1 MRKLLVCTLALATT
15 PLAAATFVVP
25 SDRDMIRRADAIVV
39 GSALDSYAQ
48 KTAEGGVETV
58 TPFSV
63 ETVIKGVELRQVI
76 NIVEPGGAIDGL
88 AVSIPGVPRFE
99 PGKRVL
105 LFLKRVA
112 DDRWAVAE
120 LILGKFRFESDTSGD
135 ELLLRDTQ
143 QIAAFDS
150 DLRPHREPMRRAR
163 AFLDFIRQEVE
174 GSPAEEDYVATQS
187 TTTSALRIVPNVA
200 PYTATSYTMTVNGS
214 LGARWNT
221 FPNAVTFYANSSGEP
236 GAPGNGVTAVQAA
249 LNAWTND
256 PNSNVNY
263 VYGGTDSTHTT
274 GLHGSDGANTV
285 LFERD
290 LSSFGAAPF
299 SCSANGY
306 SGTLGLGGITSASGQ
321 HVMNGE
327 TFLTT
332 QEGDVEMNKG
342 IANCTLLFSSGD
354 FNTAVTHEIG
364 HTLGFR
370 HSDQTRDSSAACT
383 TDPTLECSN
392 QAVMKS
398 FISTGINAT
407 LQTWD
412 QHAVDA
418 VYPGTSVTLPAA
430 PTGLVATA
438 KTSTS
443 VTVTWN
449 SVVGATSYQV
459 FRKAPGGG
467 FAQIGTTTGNSYVDS
482 TASPNTAYL
491 YKVRAVN
498 AAGTSGDSNVD
509 LATTVIFTDDPLVP
523 GVTVIKAVHLAELRT
538 AVNAV
543 RALAGLPAATFT
555 DAATPGVVVKAV
567 HITELRTALDQALS
581 ALGLPSGG
589 YTNTISAGTI
599 IRAIDFQE
607 IRNEVK

>member
-1 MRKLLVCTLALATT
+1 
-15 PLAAATFVVP
+15 
-25 SDRDMIRRADAIVV
+25 MIRRSDAIVI

-58 TPFSV
+58 TTFSV
-63 ETVIKGVELRQVI
+63 ESVLKGVDLHQVL

-88 AVSIPGVPRFE
+88 AVSIPGAPRFE
-99 PGKRVL
+99 AGKRLL
-105 LFLKRVA
+105 LFLKRIG
-112 DDRWAVAE
+112 DGRWAVSE
-120 LILGKFRFESDTSGD
+120 LILGKFRFENDTSGD

-143 QIAAFDS
+143 QAAAFDS
-150 DLRPHREPMRRAR
+150 DFRPHREPVRRAS
-163 AFLDFIRQEVE
+163 AFLDFIRSEIA
-174 GSPAEEDYVATQS
+174 GSPAPENYILSTQS
-187 TTTSALRIVPNVA
+187 SQTTSSSLRVVPNAVF
-200 PYTATSYTMTVNGS
+200 TATSYTITVSGA

-221 FPNAVTFYANSSGEP
+221 FPNPVTFYANASGEP
-236 GAPGNGVTAVQAA
+236 GAPGNGVTAVQTA

-263 VYGGTDSTHTT
+263 VYGGTDSTHTA
-274 GLHGSDGANTV
+274 GLSGADGANTV

-290 LSSFGAAPF
+290 LSAYGVAPF
-299 SCSANGY
+299 TCSSNGY

-327 TFLTT
+327 TFVTT

-342 IANCTLLFSSGD
+342 LANCTLLFNSGD

-398 FISTGINAT
+398 FISTGINAV

-418 VYPGTSVTLPAA
+418 VYPGSGVTVPAA
-430 PTGLVATA
+430 PSGVVATA
-438 KTSTS
+438 TSANS
-443 VTVTWN
+443 ISVTWN
-449 SVVGATSYQV
+449 LVAGATSYQV
-459 FRKAPGGG
+459 FRRAPGGS
-467 FAQIGTTTGNSYVDS
+467 FVQIATTTTNSYTDAPVS
-482 TASPNTAYL
+482 ANTSYL

-498 AAGTSGDSNVD
+498 AGGTSGDSNVD
-509 LATTVIFTDDPLVP
+509 LATTVIFTDDPLQP
-523 GVTVIKAVHLAELRT
+523 GVTVIKAVHLAQLRT

-543 RALAGLPAATFT
+543 RALAGLAAATFT
-555 DAATPGVVVKAV
+555 DAASPGVVVKAV

-589 YTNTISAGTI
+589 YANTITAGAM

-607 IRNEVK
+607 IRNRVK